1 MAKNSD
7 RVAIPP
13 KENMNPNLSPA
24 REQTMLQVLGKPGRL
39 TRDCSDPTGA
49 FARRVVTHDV
59 GPFRVQGLD
68 FAVESLTRI
77 FAEVKEAHPDVFAEV
92 KTEGLLCVRARR
104 TNPARFSNHSWGCA
118 LDLFFGSRVVNQ
130 GEPVTHRGNLIL
142 FPFFNKHGWY
152 WGAEFGGDAV
162 DSMHFELAEETI
174 LKLGRPDTEPLVGGG
189 GGGGGGAGDRDHDH
203 DHDHDHEAKT
213 LHSVLLLA
221 DAVLIEVAA
230 GDRVLRRSDVRQ
242 RGAGTLQDALNRLG
256 AQNPAFL
263 VPLGTGN
270 RNRGIFGPRTDAA
283 VRAFQ
288 ASASLEADGVV
299 GQDTIVALDTA
310 LVALPA

>member
-1 MAKNSD
+1 MARNSD

-13 KENMNPNLSPA
+13 KEDMNRNLSPA
-24 REQTMLQVLGKPGRL
+24 REQTMLRILGTPGRL

-49 FARRVVTHDV
+49 FARRVVVRNV
-59 GPFRVQGLD
+59 GPFRVQGLE
-68 FAVESLTRI
+68 FAVESLERI
-77 FAEVKEAHPDVFAEV
+77 FAEVKEQHPDVFNEV
-92 KTEGLLCVRARR
+92 KTEGLLCVRHRR

-118 LDLFFGSRVVNQ
+118 LDLFFGSGVVEQ
-130 GEPVTHRGNLIL
+130 GDEVTHRGNLIL

-174 LKLGRPDTEPLVGGG
+174 LKLGREDTEPLVGGG
-189 GGGGGGAGDRDHDH
+189 GVDDGDGHDPDHAH
-203 DHDHDHEAKT
+203 GHQAKT
-213 LHSVLLLA
+213 LHSELLLS

-230 GDRVLRRSDVRQ
+230 GDRVLRRGDVRQ
-242 RGAGTLQDALNRLG
+242 QGVGTLQDALNRLG
-256 AQNPAFL
+256 AGNPAFR
-263 VPLGTGN
+263 VSLGSGN
-270 RNRGIFGPRTDAA
+270 RNRGIFGPKTDAA

-299 GQDTIVALDTA
+299 GQDTVVALDTA
-310 LVALPA
+310 LVALTT